1 MRACYP
7 VLNAVSVAVRAVSR
21 HCAACAGTPRGLQV
35 DRFCGST
42 ARSWPALAGHLNLAG
57 EYLAAPAM
65 AEDAVQDTMIAIH
78 EKRHTYDVCCPF
90 EPWLAAVARY

>member
-1 MRACYP
+1 
-7 VLNAVSVAVRAVSR
+7 
-21 HCAACAGTPRGLQV
+21 
-35 DRFCGST
+35 
-42 ARSWPALAGHLNLAG
+42 LAG

-90 EPWLAAVARY
+90 EPWLAAVARYR